1 MFDDPDIGVVVV
13 GPPRVAHAGSVIAAL
28 AAGKHVVC
36 EKPFALRVDE
46 VDRMTDE
53 AAARDRVLTVY
64 QSRRWDPDYVAMRD
78 VIRSGGIGEPFYM
91 ESFIGGDSP
100 PSDYSPSPH
109 PLSDGPIRH
118 LGPHCLP

>member
-53 AAARDRVLTVY
+53 AAASDRVLTVY

-91 ESFIGGDSP
+91 ESFIGGYSHP
-100 PSDYSPSPH
+100 CDYCRSH
-109 PLSDGPIRH
+109 EPISAGTIYNSGSH
-118 LGPHCLP
+118 